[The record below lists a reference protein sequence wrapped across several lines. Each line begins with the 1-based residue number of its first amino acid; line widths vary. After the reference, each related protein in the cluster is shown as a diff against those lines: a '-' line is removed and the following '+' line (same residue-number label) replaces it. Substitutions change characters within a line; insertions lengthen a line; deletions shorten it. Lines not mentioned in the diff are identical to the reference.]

1 MKSKFLVFL
10 VISAISLFG
19 QNVNIKLIETTDC
32 HGAIYPFSFRDNQPS
47 KFSLAQVYS
56 YVKSERENHNQNVLL
71 LNNGD
76 ILQGTPDVYFYNFVN
91 TTSPHLFAE
100 VMNFMKYDVGSVG
113 NHDIETGHSVYDR
126 FRNQINFPWLAANA
140 INETTNEPYFQPYT
154 IFEKENVKIAVLGM
168 ITPAIPNWL
177 PKILWE
183 NMFFDDMVSTAEK
196 WTKIIE
202 EKENPDLL
210 IGLFHSGVNENGNS
224 NYGEENASNI
234 VAQKVKGFDVVF
246 VGHDHHGWNFKIQND
261 FGDSVLV
268 IGGTSSA
275 RTFATVDILLEKNG
289 NSFSIKNL
297 KGNLVDASQFVADKE
312 FMEKFSPQFDE
323 IKKWVNQPI
332 GEFTKQINS
341 QDALFGESEFV
352 DLIQK
357 IQLDLTNADISFAA
371 PLNMNTSIDSGK
383 IYIRDLFKL
392 YHYENFLY
400 TMQLSGKEIK
410 DILEYSA
417 EKWFNLMKDEN
428 DNLLKFEKDENGK
441 LIFSERTNSP
451 KLSGLFYNFESAAGI
466 NYVIDVTKPKW
477 EKVKITSLANGELFD
492 FTKIYKVAVNSYR
505 GNGGG
510 GHLTF
515 GAKIPKEELSKR
527 ILSST
532 DRDLRFLMMNWIIEK
547 KVVQPTLFGNW
558 KLVPTEFVR
567 KAAENDKK
575 LMFDK

>member
-19 QNVNIKLIETTDC
+19 QNVRIKLIETTDC
-32 HGAIYPFSFRDNQPS
+32 HGAIYPFSFRDNQTS
-47 KFSLAQVYS
+47 KFSLAQVHS
-56 YVKSERENHNQNVLL
+56 YVKSERENQNVLL

-76 ILQGTPDVYFYNFVN
+76 ILQGTPDVYYYNFVN

-126 FRNQINFPWLAANA
+126 FCEQINFPWLAANA
-140 INETTNEPYFQPYT
+140 INETTNEPYFLPYT

-168 ITPAIPNWL
+168 ITPFIPNWL
-177 PKILWE
+177 PKILWQ
-183 NMFFDDMVSTAEK
+183 NMYFDDMISTAEK

-202 EKENPDLL
+202 EKEKPDLL
-210 IGLFHSGVNENGNS
+210 IGLFHSGVNENRNS
-224 NYGEENASNI
+224 NYGDENASNL

-275 RTFATVDILLEKNG
+275 RTFATVDISFEKNE

-297 KGNLVDASQFVADKE
+297 KGNLVDASQFIVDKE
-312 FMEKFSPQFDE
+312 FMEKFTPQFEE
-323 IKKWVNQPI
+323 ISNWVNQPI

-341 QDALFGESEFV
+341 QDALFGESDFV
-352 DLIQK
+352 DLIHK
-357 IQLDLTNADISFAA
+357 IQLDLTKADISFAA
-371 PLNMNTSIDSGK
+371 PLNINTSIDSGK
-383 IYIRDLFKL
+383 FYIRDLFKL

-400 TMQLSGKEIK
+400 TMELSGKEIK

-417 EKWFNLMKDEN
+417 EKWFNQMKDEN
-428 DNLLKFEKDENGK
+428 DNFLKFEKDENGK

-451 KLSGLFYNFESAAGI
+451 KLDGLFYNFESAAGI
-466 NYVIDVTKPKW
+466 NYEVDVTKPKC

-492 FTKIYKVAVNSYR
+492 FTRIYKVAVNSYR

-532 DRDLRFLMMNWIIEK
+532 DRDLRFLMMNWIIEE
-547 KVVQPTLFGNW
+547 KVVQPILFGNW
-558 KLVPTEFVR
+558 KLVPAEFVR
-567 KAAENDKK
+567 KATENDKK